1 MKRGMLRR
9 GAQTLCT
16 RVERTEHARERM
28 RGLLGRDLLADQ
40 QALWITPCNAVH
52 TVGMRMPIDV
62 VFLAA
67 DGTVL
72 AVHHVVRRNRW
83 RAHWRARA
91 VLELAAGRAVALAL
105 QRGQVLEFEEAA

>member
-1 MKRGMLRR
+1 MRASACAGCWGATYWPTSRR
-9 GAQTLCT
+9 CGSRPA
-16 RVERTEHARERM
+16 
-28 RGLLGRDLLADQ
+28 
-40 QALWITPCNAVH
+40 TPCIRWACACRS
-52 TVGMRMPIDV
+52 T

-91 VLELAAGRAVALAL
+91 VLELAAGRAGALAL